1 MSKFKVGDVVRVWKP
16 ANTDQFPH
24 WCKGMDR
31 FHGTEQTIS
40 IVCVDMTGRDSTVRF
55 TGDSG
60 GYYFDLNWLEPCTN
74 TAVEPTQPEWSWV
87 PKGHTVIEMAVPDS
101 LAQKIGAGSALVWG
115 HRKKGKQYLTS
126 MTADKYGM
134 SLVKIANSY
143 ESIYVPTVVSTT
155 PPPPVSQYREPTSA
169 DVGKIVEVK
178 DSKDGRWS
186 NFELL
191 AVIQDENILER
202 FVCRDP
208 GDALDSINWK
218 YAQIRIEEGE

>member
-16 ANTDQFPH
+16 ANTDQFPY
-24 WCKGMDR
+24 WGDGMDR

-40 IVCVDMTGRDSTVRF
+40 RINTLDHTVEF
-55 TGDSG
+55 AENSCSCN
-60 GYYFDLNWLEPCTN
+60 YFFHFDWLEPCTDP
-74 TAVEPTQPEWSWV
+74 AVEPAQPEWSWV

-101 LAQKIGAGSALVWG
+101 LAKKIGAGNALVWE
-115 HRKKGKQYLTS
+115 HRKEGKQYLTS
-126 MTADKYGM
+126 VNTDNNGVN
-134 SLVKIANSY
+134 LVSTANSDGLLF
-143 ESIYVPTVVSTT
+143 VPTVVSTT
-155 PPPPVSQYREPTSA
+155 PPVSQYREPTSA

-178 DSKDGRWS
+178 DSKDGRWN

>member
-101 LAQKIGAGSALVWG
+101 LAQKIGAGNALVWG
-115 HRKKGKQYLTS
+115 HRKEGKQYLTS
-126 MTADKYGM
+126 MTSDNKGM
-134 SLVKIANSY
+134 SLVRMANTS
-143 ESIYVPTVVSTT
+143 ESLYVPTVVSTT
-155 PPPPVSQYREPTSA
+155 PPVPQYREPTLT
-169 DVGKIVEVK
+169 DVGKMVEVRD
-178 DSKDGRWS
+178 DSRDQWAKR
-186 NFELL
+186 ELL
-191 AVIQDENILER
+191 AVID
-202 FVCRDP
+202 D
-208 GDALDSINWK
+208 DSISHRFICRILKSNPLHSCWR